1 MIFELLLVA
10 VSITFLYVGADK
22 LVSGAS
28 SLGIKVGIAPLV
40 VGLTIVAF
48 GTSFPELLV
57 SVQSAFSGL
66 NGIAVGNVVGSNIF
80 NIACILGITAC
91 ICPPKV
97 ELALI
102 RRDVPI
108 MILVAILGALF
119 IMNGFVSR
127 LEGLML
133 FTGIV
138 AYTIATVKA
147 NKDVLDQGLVQEP
160 PSDVSWLSIFG
171 ILSLGLVVLVI
182 GSTMLVENASA
193 IAKSLG
199 VSDAIIGLTIV
210 AAGTSMPELA
220 TSVVAAIKG
229 KPDLAIGNVVGSN
242 IFNILCI
249 LGISATILPLDT
261 TSLRSIDLCAML
273 VCSILVLPFLYTGKK
288 LTRREGVILLF
299 LYGLYLLLVWY

>member
-57 SVQSAFSGL
+57 SIQSAFSGL

-108 MILVAILGALF
+108 MILVAILGATF
-119 IMNGFVSR
+119 IMDGFVSR

-133 FTGIV
+133 FTGII

-147 NKDVLDQGLVQEP
+147 NKDVPDQGLVQEP
-160 PSDVSWLSIFG
+160 SSDVSWLSIFG
-171 ILSLGLVVLVI
+171 SLSLGLVVLVI
-182 GSTMLVENASA
+182 GSTMLVENAST

-229 KPDLAIGNVVGSN
+229 KPELAIGNVVGSN

-273 VCSILVLPFLYTGKK
+273 VCSILVLPFLYTGRK
-288 LTRREGVILLF
+288 LARKEGVILLF
-299 LYGLYLLLVWY
+299 LYGLYLLLVWH